1 MSLFRRIWRRLMAA
15 RYARALEAEVA
26 RQGTEIHRL
35 RAENRALLNSILGIA
50 GIPPVLVTGDAPPVS
65 SLGTLSTVA
74 DRDPR
79 HSENHQPQTISGEC
93 ASLPDGSISASPS
106 AGDGI
111 ATPLRSRAGSKIA
124 GERHS
129 VPRQIAAPMRR
140 RSWHQISRR
149 FEFEAARKR
158 EPGESM

>member
-1 MSLFRRIWRRLMAA
+1 MSLFRRTWRRLMAA
-15 RYARALEAEVA
+15 RYTRALEAEVA
-26 RQGTEIHRL
+26 RQGVEIHRL

-50 GIPPVLVTGDAPPVS
+50 GIPPVLVAGDAPPVS
-65 SLGTLSTVA
+65 SLGTLCTVA
-74 DRDPR
+74 GHDPR
-79 HSENHQPQTISGEC
+79 HSGDHQPQTISGEC

-111 ATPLRSRAGSKIA
+111 ATRLRSRAESNLA
-124 GERHS
+124 GESYS
-129 VPRQIAAPMRR
+129 VPRQIASPMRR

-158 EPGESM
+158 EAGESV